1 MKLTEV
7 KLKKLILEV
16 LTEAEWSKVGGKDVD
31 FFNPKDGVVFFTLD
45 SKYEKD
51 GTQTH
56 NSVSHT
62 LKHSSDTG
70 LKSDLSSLLSDFK
83 NILKNH
89 ITSGEKVFYNKQG
102 KAEEVTLDNV
112 DSLTRGDLKNTLDRI
127 NDDVVNKNRVLDIEQ
142 EIVDL
147 LSPVEDKYIKMSQ
160 DTVENPEATAGFE
173 KKKAFAKDG
182 KMAITYDDKIVTFY
196 GDKRIKKDPNASVA
210 KAVRPRK

>member
-1 MKLTEV
+1 MKLTEA

-16 LTEAEWSKVGGKDVD
+16 LVEAEWSKIGGKDVD

-45 SKYEKD
+45 SKYEQD

-56 NSVSHT
+56 NSTSHA

-70 LKSDLSSLLSDFK
+70 LKSDLASLLGNFK

-89 ITSGEKVFYNKQG
+89 ISSGQKVFYNKQG
-102 KAEEVTLDNV
+102 KPEEVTLDNV

-127 NDDVVNKNRVLDIEQ
+127 NDDIVNKNRVLDIEQ
-142 EIVDL
+142 KIVDL
-147 LSPVEDKYIKMSQ
+147 MSPVKNKYIKMSQ
-160 DTVENPEATAGFE
+160 DTVENPEATAGVG

-196 GDKRIKKDPNASVA
+196 GDKKIKKDPNASVA